1 MKTTRTGITR
11 LTTGQ
16 CSRIAGG
23 DPGMVLAGGGN
34 GGGFSGGDMA
44 MAAAGIGYAGGPM
57 VTVTIGLP
65 GNAPLSGFD
74 NFLIGMAGTAVGG
87 FTTAVV
93 GLGLASTGV
102 GAIVAAPVA
111 GLAGAAAG
119 GLAINGATRLLQ
131 YAANEER
138 YAGRVRVTLP

>member
-1 MKTTRTGITR
+1 MKTIRTGITR

-23 DPGMVLAGGGN
+23 DPGMVLAAGGN

-44 MAAAGIGYAGGPM
+44 MASAGIGYAGGPM

-87 FTTAVV
+87 FTMAAV

-102 GAIVAAPVA
+102 GTGIAIPVA
-111 GLAGAAAG
+111 GLAGGAAG
-119 GLAINGATRLLQ
+119 ALAIDGTTKLLQ
-131 YAANEER
+131 YAANEQR
-138 YAGRVRVTLP
+138 YGGRVRRAVP

>member
-1 MKTTRTGITR
+1 MKTNRTGITR

-16 CSRIAGG
+16 CRGIVGG
-23 DPGMVLAGGGN
+23 DPGMALACGTGVFGGAACA
-34 GGGFSGGDMA
+34 A
-44 MAAAGIGYAGGPM
+44 MGYGVEGGPM
-57 VTVTIGLP
+57 VSVSIGLP

-87 FTTAVV
+87 FTTAAV

-102 GAIVAAPVA
+102 GAGIAAPVA
-111 GLAGAAAG
+111 LIAGAAAG
-119 GLAINGATRLLQ
+119 AVAVDGATRLLQ

-138 YAGRVRVTLP
+138 YAGRVRRAIP